1 MLVILKRSVFAR
13 FGGGFLPKGA
23 VTLYDE
29 DRGSIMMNPKSA
41 NTIPVWLSV
50 DAKKTFTPMEWD
62 KVK

>member
-13 FGGGFLPKGA
+13 FGGSLPKGA

-29 DRGSIMMNPKSA
+29 DRGAILMNPKST
-41 NTIPVWLSV
+41 NQNPVWLSV